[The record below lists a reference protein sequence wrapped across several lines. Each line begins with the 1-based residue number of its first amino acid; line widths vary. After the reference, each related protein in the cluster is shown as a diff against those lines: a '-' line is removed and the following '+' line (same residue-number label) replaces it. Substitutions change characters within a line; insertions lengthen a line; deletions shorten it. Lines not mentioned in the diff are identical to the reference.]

1 MATNVKRSIGNLI
14 REVSPSPSMR
24 WRGVDF
30 RENTLNT
37 SSFRYDAPGS
47 PLRSTQQIPL
57 DWADFSKHVFFGSAE
72 VSVNVAFDKIINGFP
87 FDGQQS
93 EVYDFLD
100 SLTGFE
106 KHVYDEFPKSL
117 NYLHFSQSQLSV
129 NDVAG
134 GAVPALSRRKDGEN
148 VLDPGMSSFSV
159 QFKMLVPSQSND
171 NQVLLQRISSS
182 SGYSLVLSS
191 SANSTTGTLMF
202 FLTSGSAELQ
212 VSTSYTKG
220 AWVDVC
226 AQMNRRPTV
235 NRAALYLDGKLA
247 ASSSNAYEFQE
258 MQARGTYLTVGS
270 GTRHSATGFD
280 FLPMTSLSASM
291 DDLKFF
297 IGNRTQSDIHNV
309 SKYGTGIREDLKLCY
324 RFNEPYGSYAQND
337 FVLDSSGNGL
347 HTRVI
352 NFGTSLK
359 DGRDGLPFFYERL
372 NESPVLFPEYSGI
385 VDLNTELLT
394 SASDYDSVNPNIITK
409 LIPPHYL
416 VAGQISQ
423 GFETEEGPIAGQY
436 PESGELPRESKLGSS
451 QILSSLLYIWAKQF
465 DEYKIFVDQF
475 SKLETLDPVSTGS
488 IADTFLPLQAN
499 SMGFELPKLFTPSNT
514 RESTYGDDV
523 GIDPSA
529 GKVPL
534 TEIQAQ
540 VWRRIVSNF
549 PDIIR
554 SKGTIYSVKSL
565 IRSFG
570 VNPDTSIRVREYG
583 GAQSGF
589 ISGRSQKRSVI
600 GEISASGSWVA
611 SSPFLSS
618 SRVEPGHPLTSGSMS
633 SGLSS
638 VPSDGL
644 HTSGSWNWE
653 GLFTYPLTR
662 AKSPKESLVRFYT
675 TGSSGKSLLLNLV
688 CTPSGT
694 LDDGSAIMTLYGAY
708 SGGSDGKFVTS
719 LTGSKLFDGS
729 RWHVSLGREK
739 ISETRSKW
747 YLRTGKENNGEIEYS
762 AESLAYVTCSNP
774 TQDVFSN
781 ISNSYNR
788 SGSFFVIGNES
799 SIPTSA
805 QFIGTNYPV
814 ALTGSF
820 SGKIAN
826 VRFYSKDMDTTE
838 WLEHVRNVDTLGV
851 NDPLRNFNFV
861 TTASGSFS
869 RLRIDVP
876 MDQETKNADG
886 AGRILLFDY
895 SQNNYHLSGSGFTSG
910 TLVIGNTDVI
920 YSSLEPKFD
929 ERSSTEKVRVRSWQ
943 SFENVQ
949 RYGGEIGPVYEVPR
963 NEEGSDDTR
972 FGIEISAVQGL
983 NEDIMRMFAD
993 YTPFDNAI
1001 GSPSTLFDESYVELE
1016 DMRDIYFNRL
1026 TDSLDIQNV
1035 FLFAKWFEGTVGS
1048 LVEQV
1053 LPANTRYFGTNFVV
1067 ESHVLERNR
1076 MRYYWGD
1083 IYLGENDRRGLRG
1096 TIGLSQLLA
1105 SVKRN

>member
-1 MATNVKRSIGNLI
+1 MATNTKRSIGNLI

-24 WRGVDF
+24 WRGADF
-30 RENTLNT
+30 SQSSLST
-37 SSFRYDAPGS
+37 SSYRYDAPGT
-47 PLRSTQQIPL
+47 PLKSTQQIPL
-57 DWADFSKHVFFGSAE
+57 DWSDFSKHTFFGSAE
-72 VSVNVAFDKIINGFP
+72 VSVNVAFDKIVNGFP
-87 FDGQQS
+87 FDGKQE
-93 EVYDFLD
+93 EVYEFLD

-117 NYLHFSQSQLSV
+117 NYLHFSGSSLTI

-134 GAVPALSRRKDGEN
+134 GSVPSLSRRKDGEN
-148 VLDPGMSSFSV
+148 VLDPGMSSFSI

-171 NQVLLQRISSS
+171 NQVLLQRVSAS

-191 SANSTTGTLMF
+191 SASSTTGTLVF
-202 FLTSGSAELQ
+202 LLTSGSASLQ
-212 VSTSYTKG
+212 VSTDYTKG
-220 AWVDVC
+220 TWVDVC

-235 NRAALYLDGKLA
+235 NRAAIYLGGKLV
-247 ASSSNAYEFQE
+247 ASSANAYEFQE
-258 MQARGTYLTVGS
+258 MQARGTYLTIGTGS
-270 GTRHSATGFD
+270 RHFSSGFD
-280 FLPMTSLSASM
+280 FLPIISLSASV

-297 IGNRTQSDIHNV
+297 IGNRAQSDILSV
-309 SKYGTGIREDLKLCY
+309 SKYGTGAREDLKLYY
-324 RFNEPYGSYAQND
+324 RFNEPHGSYSQND

-347 HTRVI
+347 HTRVN
-352 NFGTSLK
+352 NFSTTLK
-359 DGRDGLPFFYERL
+359 DGRDGLSFFYERL
-372 NESPVLFPEYSGI
+372 EESPVLFPEYEG
-385 VDLNTELLT
+385 VVELNTDLLT
-394 SASDYDSVNPNIITK
+394 SASYYDNANPNIITK

-416 VAGQISQ
+416 TAGQVSQ
-423 GFETEEGPIAGQY
+423 GLENEEGTITNQY
-436 PESGELPRESKLGSS
+436 PDSGDLPRESKLGSS

-475 SKLETLDPVSTGS
+475 SKLENLDPVSTGS
-488 IADTFLPLQAN
+488 IADTFLPIQAS

-570 VNPDTSIRVREYG
+570 VNPDTSLRVREYG
-583 GAQSGF
+583 GARSGY
-589 ISGRSQKRSVI
+589 ISGRSQKRNVI
-600 GEISASGSWVA
+600 GELAASGSWHA
-611 SSPFLSS
+611 SSPYLSS
-618 SRVEPGHPLTSGSMS
+618 SRVEPGAPLPSGDMS
-633 SGLSS
+633 SGVSDSL
-638 VPSDGL
+638 SDGL

-662 AKSPKESLVRFYT
+662 ATNPSESLVRFYA

-694 LDDGSAIMTLYGAY
+694 VSDGSAIMTLYGAY

-719 LTGSKLFDGS
+719 ITGSKIFDGN
-729 RWHVSLGREK
+729 RWYVSVGRDK
-739 ISETRSKW
+739 ISDTRSKW

-781 ISNSYNR
+781 VSSNYNS
-788 SGSFFVIGNES
+788 SGSFFFIGTES
-799 SIPTSA
+799 SIPTST
-805 QFIGTNYPV
+805 QFIGTNYPA

-826 VRFYSKDMDTTE
+826 VRFYSKDLDSTE

-851 NDPLRNFNFV
+851 KDPLTNFNFV
-861 TTASGSFS
+861 TTSSGSFG

-876 MDQETKNADG
+876 MDQDAKNATG
-886 AGRILLFDY
+886 SGELLLFDY
-895 SQNNYHLSGSGFTSG
+895 SQNNFHLSGSGFTSG

-920 YSSLEPKFD
+920 YSGLEPKFD

-949 RYGGEIGPVYEVPR
+949 RYGGEVGPVYEVPR

-1001 GSPSTLFDESYVELE
+1001 GSPSTLFDDSYVDLE
-1016 DMRDIYFNRL
+1016 DMRDVYFNRL

-1105 SVKRN
+1105 NVKRN